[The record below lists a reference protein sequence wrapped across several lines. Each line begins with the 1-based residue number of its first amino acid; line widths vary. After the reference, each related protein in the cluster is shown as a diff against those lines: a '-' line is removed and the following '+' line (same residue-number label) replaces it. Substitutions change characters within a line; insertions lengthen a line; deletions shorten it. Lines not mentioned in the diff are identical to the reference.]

1 MVSPGWSRA
10 RVESD
15 DDAGGAFAGGMETGA
30 ARESLERAPEP
41 LASARVEVKI
51 PSHQRAPMPMNRLA
65 ETEAVLTRTD
75 QVWRSEM
82 TRLYGSD
89 GVLRFGYR
97 PEAQG
102 AADTPMRRAYEAR
115 RHAIA
120 LWRHERRVEA

>member
-1 MVSPGWSRA
+1 
-10 RVESD
+10 
-15 DDAGGAFAGGMETGA
+15 
-30 ARESLERAPEP
+30 
-41 LASARVEVKI
+41 
-51 PSHQRAPMPMNRLA
+51 MPMNRLA
-65 ETEAVLTRTD
+65 ETEAALTRTD

-89 GVLRFGYR
+89 GVLHFGYR
-97 PEAQG
+97 PEGQG